1 MAWNIQLCGRQ
12 NFKFSPL
19 IFKALVPIEFQDS
32 WRKDNNMPEY
42 SRNDCRNVNNICI
55 CNDNLAVVEVV
66 IAYELP
72 ERSSNPMQKVVKL
85 PPTQHHFSER
95 FFLWY

>member
-1 MAWNIQLCGRQ
+1 MKYTVMWTTELQI
-12 NFKFSPL
+12 FPL
-19 IFKALVPIEFQDS
+19 ILKALVPIELQDS

-55 CNDNLAVVEVV
+55 CNDNIAVVEVV

-85 PPTQHHFSER
+85 PPTQHHFSEC